1 MKNLKL
7 ITAMIAI
14 LLAVGG
20 AFITQAEEANTAKDI
35 AMLATA
41 DDSAI
46 LASYR
51 TIPSNPGSCT
61 VFGTVACSPTAI
73 GPNCIMN
80 INGQSKQLYDAN
92 NCSQPLYY
100 DPVK

>member
-7 ITAMIAI
+7 ITTMIAI

-20 AFITQAEEANTAKDI
+20 AFISYAEEGNKSNGMV
-35 AMLATA
+35 MLETA
-41 DDSAI
+41 DNAVQ

-51 TIPSNPGSCT
+51 TIPSDPGSCT
-61 VFGTVACSPTAI
+61 VFGTVACTTTAL

-80 INGQSKQLYDAN
+80 INGQAKQLYDAN
-92 NCSQPLYY
+92 NCSQQLYY
-100 DPVK
+100 DPVQ